1 MKVKFL
7 SSRKRYH
14 HYDQTQN
21 MIDSKLAHNRQQT
34 YFRFYNQYGDMAGKL
49 LMFCIHTKWLLSK
62 NNRLYHSMVS
72 VPCLQVMLILLASA
86 PVTSVTAMERQS
98 LLDIKSSIM
107 QFLDN
112 NITIDTNTEMDIR
125 VGKIDPR
132 LQLRQ
137 CSKPLQPFSK
147 HSGNLSGNITIGV
160 RCSSPK
166 PWTVYVPTEINIF
179 EHVIVSAQP
188 LARGQLISQGDIKI
202 MKLRTSHNNLAYYRK
217 PDNVIGMVLSRN
229 ISAGKV
235 ITPRLIQMPKLIK
248 RGESVTLLA
257 KTPYLA
263 VRMKGKAMEDGTMG
277 QLIKVRNISSNR
289 VVEGIVAKASIVE
302 VPM

>member
-1 MKVKFL
+1 
-7 SSRKRYH
+7 
-14 HYDQTQN
+14 
-21 MIDSKLAHNRQQT
+21 
-34 YFRFYNQYGDMAGKL
+34 
-49 LMFCIHTKWLLSK
+49 
-62 NNRLYHSMVS
+62 
-72 VPCLQVMLILLASA
+72 
-86 PVTSVTAMERQS
+86 
-98 LLDIKSSIM
+98 
-107 QFLDN
+107 
-112 NITIDTNTEMDIR
+112 
-125 VGKIDPR
+125 
-132 LQLRQ
+132 
-137 CSKPLQPFSK
+137 
-147 HSGNLSGNITIGV
+147 
-160 RCSSPK
+160 
-166 PWTVYVPTEINIF
+166 
-179 EHVIVSAQP
+179 
-188 LARGQLISQGDIKI
+188 